1 MKKLFVSISAVL
13 VSGIIASA
21 AKPVF
26 SGALDLTSKY
36 MWRGTECASGAT
48 LFPSASLEI
57 GGLSFSAWGAYA
69 LDSSVSEI
77 DLSIGYTLGNFTLGI
92 TDYYYPSAYGLD
104 DSFFNFKPAETG
116 HTLEGTLTYAPEAFP
131 LTLMWSTMFYG
142 ADKDADGKNRFSSY
156 FEAAYC
162 FDLEDAGSLT
172 LTAGAS
178 ILKGMY
184 SDKPFSV
191 INLAATYGKTIELDK
206 VSFPLSVSYI
216 VNPYLDKT
224 FLTAS
229 VGIAF

>member
-13 VSGIIASA
+13 ASGIIASA

-36 MWRGTECASGAT
+36 MWRGTECSSGAT

-57 GGLSFSAWGAYA
+57 GGLSLSAWGAYA

-116 HTLEGTLTYAPEAFP
+116 HTLEGTLTYTPEAFP

-142 ADKDADGKNRFSSY
+142 ADKDAD
-156 FEAAYC
+156 
-162 FDLEDAGSLT
+162 
-172 LTAGAS
+172 
-178 ILKGMY
+178 
-184 SDKPFSV
+184 
-191 INLAATYGKTIELDK
+191 GKTIELDK